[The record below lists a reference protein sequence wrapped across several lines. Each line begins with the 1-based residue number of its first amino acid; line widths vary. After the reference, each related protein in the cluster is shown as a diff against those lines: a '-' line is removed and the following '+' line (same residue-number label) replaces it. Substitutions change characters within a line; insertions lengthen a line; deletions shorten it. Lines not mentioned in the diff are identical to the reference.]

1 MMKTRFTAVLLSA
14 LLLTACDHSDS
25 TPAPDPRQ
33 QQEILSVKQL
43 IYPYDRTVTLGG
55 ILDNRPDCIDPE
67 WDTLTDDK
75 GRELVRYRCD
85 YTTAAAV
92 NQINQQ
98 VEARYQRVLRDYTGI
113 LTKVTK
119 WKPADMRTRTGANIE
134 QTEKELGMIKTLSG
148 YDWSPLRSEIST
160 NNDSSFNLSLSG
172 GKLWSRQPAKL
183 TGEQKALVEQW
194 NAVTEPLLYGQ
205 GSDIDR
211 WFEDSSGVIS
221 ALEKKLTDLKA
232 VQAEEYLKGD
242 NRRRE
247 DESALTRLL
256 AELEA
261 AHAEAKDW
269 RITHELYWSV
279 TGPDPVFMG
288 GKFLVSDHTG
298 QNELVPYS
306 PVTRGPV
313 RRGTEML
320 ADIYGDKTGTDF
332 YRNML
337 AFGLYM
343 YQVKDIK
350 VPSVNT
356 LSY

>member
-1 MMKTRFTAVLLSA
+1 MIKARLTAVLLSA
-14 LLLTACDHSDS
+14 LLLTACDNSDI
-25 TPAPDPRQ
+25 R
-33 QQEILSVKQL
+33 SVKQL
-43 IYPYDRTVTLGG
+43 IYPYDPTVTLGG
-55 ILDNRPDCIDPE
+55 ILDNRPDCTDPE
-67 WDTLTDDK
+67 WDTLTGDK

-119 WKPADMRTRTGANIE
+119 WKPADMRTRTGANIG
-134 QTEKELGMIKTLSG
+134 QTEKELGMIKALSG
-148 YDWSPLRSEIST
+148 YDWSALRSEIST

-172 GKLWSRQPAKL
+172 GKLWSRQPDKL

-205 GSDIDR
+205 GFNIDR

-221 ALEKKLTDLKA
+221 ALEKELADLKA

-247 DESALTRLL
+247 DESALNRLL

-269 RITHELYWSV
+269 RITQELYWSV
-279 TGPDPVFMG
+279 TGPEPVFTG
-288 GKFLVSDHTG
+288 GKFLVNDRHG
-298 QNELVPYS
+298 QDELLPYS
-306 PVTRGPV
+306 RISKRPVDRGP
-313 RRGTEML
+313 EML
-320 ADIYGDKTGTDF
+320 TDIYRDETGSETYMDA
-332 YRNML
+332 L
-337 AFGLYM
+337 AFGLFM